1 MNSVEY
7 WSHLSKTGEKEVVF
21 EHHPPAKGSH
31 GSQASGGWEL
41 NGGEDVDCGARSGLN
56 SILGLTLSWAGSAG
70 RGSQAPPPVPTPKT
84 ATQPAIQTGRATFA
98 KLFPPIMLS
107 CILRTHDTS
116 RVPQVQLA
124 KNCLGNQVAGGVE
137 AVGIGSL
144 SFLPGTSGGMKR
156 AESLGLGD

>member
-1 MNSVEY
+1 MAVKLLGAGNS
-7 WSHLSKTGEKEVVF
+7 TGGRMLIVG
-21 EHHPPAKGSH
+21 P
-31 GSQASGGWEL
+31 
-41 NGGEDVDCGARSGLN
+41 D

-84 ATQPAIQTGRATFA
+84 ATQPAIQTGCATFA

-144 SFLPGTSGGMKR
+144 SFFAWHQWRYEEGRKSGTR
-156 AESLGLGD
+156 

>member
-1 MNSVEY
+1 MV
-7 WSHLSKTGEKEVVF
+7 LQ
-21 EHHPPAKGSH
+21 HHPHEKGSQ

-41 NGGEDVDCGARSGLN
+41 NGGEDVDCGARSGLH
-56 SILGLTLSWAGSAG
+56 SILGLTLSWAGSAA

-98 KLFPPIMLS
+98 NFFPPIILS
-107 CILRTHDTS
+107 YILRTHDTS
-116 RVPQVQLA
+116 QVPQVQLA

>member
-1 MNSVEY
+1 M
-7 WSHLSKTGEKEVVF
+7 VF

-31 GSQASGGWEL
+31 GSQASGGWEP

-98 KLFPPIMLS
+98 KIFPPIMLS

-116 RVPQVQLA
+116 GAPQVQLA

-156 AESLGLGD
+156 AESLGLGG

>member
-1 MNSVEY
+1 MVLKY
-7 WSHLSKTGEKEVVF
+7 R
-21 EHHPPAKGSH
+21 PPEKGSH

-41 NGGEDVDCGARSGLN
+41 NRGEDVDGGARSGLY
-56 SILGLTLSWAGSAG
+56 SILGLTLSWAGSAAH
-70 RGSQAPPPVPTPKT
+70 GSQAPPPVPTPKT

-98 KLFPPIMLS
+98 NFFPPIMLS

-116 RVPQVQLA
+116 QVPQVQLA

-144 SFLPGTSGGMKR
+144 SFFAWHQWRYEEGRKSGTR
-156 AESLGLGD
+156 

>member
-1 MNSVEY
+1 MV
-7 WSHLSKTGEKEVVF
+7 LQ
-21 EHHPPAKGSH
+21 HHPHEKGSQ

-41 NGGEDVDCGARSGLN
+41 NRGEDVDCGARSGLH
-56 SILGLTLSWAGSAG
+56 SILGLTLSWAGSAA

-98 KLFPPIMLS
+98 KIFPPIMLS

-116 RVPQVQLA
+116 GAPQVQLA